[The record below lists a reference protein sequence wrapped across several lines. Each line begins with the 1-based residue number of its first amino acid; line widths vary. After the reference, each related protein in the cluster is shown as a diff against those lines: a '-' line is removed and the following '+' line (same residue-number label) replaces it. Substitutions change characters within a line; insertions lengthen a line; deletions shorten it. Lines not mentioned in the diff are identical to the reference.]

1 MPVISFNGVNK
12 SYGGYDVLKDV
23 SFELNADEKVAL
35 IGRNG
40 TGKTTIFNIIASGL
54 EYDGGQVYVEKGLRI
69 GYLRQLYTDLA
80 DKTAKAVI
88 EEAFS
93 HIKDMESE
101 LKLLSKRL
109 SADPHNA
116 DLLRSY
122 GQLSEKFEF
131 HEGYSLNEK
140 FNKVTKG
147 LGIPDDVLNTRASKL
162 SGGELTMIMLAK
174 VLLMQPDILL
184 LDEPTNHLDCDA
196 SDWLEKYIN
205 EFKGTVLY
213 ISHDRYFID
222 NTAMKVLYLQNG
234 GIKEYRDNY
243 SAYLVQKT
251 EEEERHLKLY
261 ERQEREMARLRA
273 TALKMRNYGTEIAI
287 KRAKNLEKRI
297 SRMDIY
303 DKPVTEKE
311 LKLTFLEED
320 KVAKEIFSVKDIE
333 KSFGSKTLFKDISFV
348 MRSGDRIALIG
359 PNGAGKTTLIK
370 IITGQTEADSGIVK
384 RPKSVKYAYLE
395 QKVSFPDETQT
406 VLELVCNQLDLTLQS
421 ARNLLGK
428 FLFSD
433 DDVFKKLSSLSGG
446 EKSRLRLLL
455 EMQQGVNLLVLDE
468 PTNHLDIAAREEIED
483 ALSMFGG
490 SMIFISHDRH
500 FINKFAERIFE
511 IENGAFNIYEG
522 DYDYYLSKKQ
532 ALMQQNKTA
541 VPAVKKPFEGK
552 KGKRKSDALKRT
564 LEQDIKLTEYELD
577 TVNAGIESNVTDYEI
592 LVELIKKHELLSSH
606 LEELY
611 QQWLDIEEDI
621 D

>member
-54 EYDGGQVYVEKGLRI
+54 EYDGGQVYVEKCLRI

-80 DKTAKAVI
+80 DKTAEAVI

-234 GIKEYRDNY
+234 GIKEYRGNY

-320 KVAKEIFSVKDIE
+320 KVAKEIFSVKNIE

-370 IITGQTEADSGIVK
+370 IITGQAEADSGILK
-384 RPKSVKYAYLE
+384 RPKSVKYAYPSGWM
-395 QKVSFPDETQT
+395 KT
-406 VLELVCNQLDLTLQS
+406 VVGVDRVPKP
-421 ARNLLGK
+421 AY
-428 FLFSD
+428 FA
-433 DDVFKKLSSLSGG
+433 FKEALIPLK
-446 EKSRLRLLL
+446 
-455 EMQQGVNLLVLDE
+455 VNLRCDRRTCYTNDVLNAECWILND
-468 PTNHLDIAAREEIED
+468 TAVDYSDMTITAVLY
-483 ALSMFGG
+483 
-490 SMIFISHDRH
+490 DRH
-500 FINKFAERIFE
+500 KNPYLLHIGNRKAICFGCGDICRFRRCGCRYCSGNGIRFRVVYLHTDRFGIRCHNK
-511 IENGAFNIYEG
+511 
-522 DYDYYLSKKQ
+522 
-532 ALMQQNKTA
+532 
-541 VPAVKKPFEGK
+541 
-552 KGKRKSDALKRT
+552 
-564 LEQDIKLTEYELD
+564 
-577 TVNAGIESNVTDYEI
+577 
-592 LVELIKKHELLSSH
+592 
-606 LEELY
+606 
-611 QQWLDIEEDI
+611 
-621 D
+621 